1 MGSLYLEINF
11 PYWQLEDQC
20 EVSIWNLTSYWQLED
35 QWEGSI

>member
-11 PYWQLEDQC
+11 PYWQLEDQR

-35 QWEGSI
+35 HWEGSI

>member
-1 MGSLYLEINF
+1 MGSLYLEIKF